1 MNIELLQDMI
11 NFLSYEISSHSATIE
26 ELIEKLK
33 SEFANDTYYP
43 TGSDPIAEYPDEVK
57 SAFGSANDGELYDEY
72 LQYSNNSTRITESK
86 LRSMLRKVILE
97 YGESDADVIKQSQ
110 NRERMIGRGMDMGT
124 MPFNPSWDYDTKPA
138 SSRKKGVMGDVI
150 RQVSDR
156 LEQHQIGD
164 YMEVEATSN
173 TNVIKIK
180 SGDMVVVVTNNRG
193 EFKFEMKAPR
203 KWRDKWQ
210 ETCYSVDSEIDEVL
224 NSLDDWIMEVEMME
238 MGEG

>member
-1 MNIELLQDMI
+1 MK
-11 NFLSYEISSHSATIE
+11 LSKRQLKRIIRE
-26 ELIEKLK
+26 EYTRLKRKGLIR
-33 SEFANDTYYP
+33 EF
-43 TGSDPIAEYPDEVK
+43 
-57 SAFGSANDGELYDEY
+57 
-72 LQYSNNSTRITESK
+72 
-86 LRSMLRKVILE
+86 
-97 YGESDADVIKQSQ
+97 GESDADVIKQSQ
-110 NRERMIGRGMDMGT
+110 NRDRMIGIGMDGGT
-124 MPFNPSWDYDTKPA
+124 IGYDPNHDYDKRPA
-138 SSRKKGVMGDVI
+138 SSRKRGIMGDVI

-156 LEQHQIGD
+156 LEQHQLGD

-173 TNVIKIK
+173 MNVIKIK

-238 MGEG
+238 MGE